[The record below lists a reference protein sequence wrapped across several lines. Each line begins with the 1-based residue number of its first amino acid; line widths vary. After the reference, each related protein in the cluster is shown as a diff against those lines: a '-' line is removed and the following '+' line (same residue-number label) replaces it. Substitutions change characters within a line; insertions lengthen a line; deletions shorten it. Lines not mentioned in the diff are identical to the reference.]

1 MDMARYIK
9 CSSDRNSLMD
19 YIDENYNTE
28 DNYEMLEDAW
38 SKLFPS
44 VSQDDDDPDE
54 GMYAN
59 LSTSQLI
66 KLKDYLDNSS
76 GYASGGFSY
85 EFNESEVNVLIEAMK
100 NFSNPAFTKDREM
113 SRIAKRILNKLTNE

>member
-1 MDMARYIK
+1 MARYIK
-9 CSSDRNSLMD
+9 CSSNRNSIID

-28 DNYEMLEDAW
+28 DTYEMLDTAQGN
-38 SKLFPS
+38 LFPS
-44 VSQDDDDPDE
+44 VSQDDSDPDE

-66 KLKDYLDNSS
+66 ELKDYLDGAS
-76 GYASGGFSY
+76 GYSSGGFSY
-85 EFNESEVNVLIEAMK
+85 EFNESEVNVLIEAME

-113 SRIAKRILNKLTNE
+113 SRVAKRMLNKLQGR

>member
-85 EFNESEVNVLIEAMK
+85 EFNESEVNVLIEAME